1 MSRKVII
8 TLLALLALIY
18 NKGVAQNDALLSHY
32 FEVPAFY
39 NPAATGLTDLVRI
52 HGGSRLQWVGIDNAP
67 TTFLALADT
76 PFKLLG
82 RRFGA
87 GVSVNHQSM
96 GLYRNLSA
104 ALQISYKLKLFG
116 GQLSVGLQP
125 GIISD
130 TFKGSEV
137 FIPDDDDYHDDSDN
151 AIPRTDMSGTAL
163 DIGLGLWYERKAF
176 WAGVAVSHLNSPK
189 VAFSAESGGSSG
201 DAEVQNFEF
210 GPARSIYFTAGC
222 NIEIKNTLFEVLPS
236 MLVMSDFTFTRAI
249 ATARLRYKKF
259 LSAGIAYRHDDAVS
273 ALLSVEYKG
282 FYLGYSY
289 DYPTTAI
296 SGASSGSHEI
306 FAGYALKLD
315 LSDKNRHKQKSIRI
329 M

>member
-1 MSRKVII
+1 MTRLR
-8 TLLALLALIY
+8 LLLISFLACIY
-18 NKGVAQNDALLSHY
+18 STGVAQNDPLLSHY

-52 HGGSRLQWVGIDNAP
+52 HGGSRPQWVGIDNAP
-67 TTFLALADT
+67 MTFLGLADT
-76 PFKLLG
+76 PFKLG
-82 RRFGA
+82 KHRFGA
-87 GVSVNHQSM
+87 GVSINQQSM

-104 ALQISYKLKLFG
+104 ALQISYKIKLLG
-116 GQLSVGLQP
+116 GVLSVGIQP

-137 FIPDDDDYHDDSDN
+137 FIPDDDDYHDDTDP
-151 AIPRTDMSGTAL
+151 AIPRTDVSGTAL
-163 DIGLGLWYERKAF
+163 DLAAGIWYTRRAFRAGLS
-176 WAGVAVSHLNSPK
+176 VTHLNSPK
-189 VAFSAESGGSSG
+189 VTFSGENGSSTG

-210 GPARSIYFTAGC
+210 GPARSIYFTAEG
-222 NIEIKNTLFEVLPS
+222 NIAIKNTLFEVIPS
-236 MLVMSDFTFTRAI
+236 VLVMSDFTFTRAI

-259 LSAGIAYRHDDAVS
+259 ISAGIGYRHDDAVS

-289 DYPTTAI
+289 DYPTTDI
-296 SGASSGSHEI
+296 SSASGGSHEI

-329 M
+329 L